1 MTSDLVWRV
10 TEAIRHAEQ
19 HSEQLVLLV
28 GPGGRGKTAAL
39 EEVAEQ
45 TGNPLVNVNLELSR
59 RLLNFTSSQR
69 PLQVRR
75 LLGEVLNEASSE
87 LVLLDRLEL
96 LFDTTLRQNP
106 FRLLKD
112 LSRLWT
118 VVAAWNGFTDGNHLR
133 YAEPGHPEYR
143 RHPIDDV
150 QIVNAEAAA
159 G

>member
-1 MTSDLVWRV
+1 MTNDLAWRV
-10 TEAIRHAEQ
+10 TEAIQFAEQ
-19 HSEQLVLLV
+19 RRERLVLLV
-28 GPGGRGKTAAL
+28 GPCGRGKTAAL
-39 EEVAEQ
+39 EEVAGQ
-45 TGNPLVNVNLELSR
+45 TGDPLVNVNLELSR
-59 RLLNFTSSQR
+59 RLLNFTSSER

-75 LLGEVLNEASSE
+75 LLRKVLGGASRE

-96 LFDTTLRQNP
+96 LFDAALRQDP

-112 LSRLWT
+112 LSRQWT

-143 RHPIDDV
+143 RYPIDDV
-150 QIVNAEAAA
+150 QIVNAEATA